1 MASRAAPFSRSSAT
15 MALVAM
21 RDGDTRST
29 DGTRGTVAARD
40 SNDCRVAHRQDA
52 RSIAVIA
59 VAETWA
65 FGRGR
70 RAASGEGDATSTTCR
85 TTLLYIDCAGFDLAS
100 LT

>member
-1 MASRAAPFSRSSAT
+1 MASRAAPSSRSSAT

-52 RSIAVIA
+52 RSMAVIA

-65 FGRGR
+65 FGGDR
-70 RAASGEGDATSTTCR
+70 RAAGGKGDTHEKIARSRHRERKGGQTFR
-85 TTLLYIDCAGFDLAS
+85 
-100 LT
+100 